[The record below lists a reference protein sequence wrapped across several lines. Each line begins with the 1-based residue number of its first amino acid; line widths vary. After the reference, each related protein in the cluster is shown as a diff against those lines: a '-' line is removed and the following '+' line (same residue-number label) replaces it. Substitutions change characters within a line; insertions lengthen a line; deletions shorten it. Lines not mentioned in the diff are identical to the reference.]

1 VVALGQ
7 LAFGLVQADQEAEQL
22 RADARAHGLAVLGAT
37 VEPLAVPLANRE
49 LTTLDAALARIAETP
64 RQTESD
70 EAYET
75 SELGSTPELP
85 LRWVAILDT
94 QGTVLAHTDPAY
106 YGENWS
112 KKPQVQL
119 SSESTEPLIREV
131 MLDDGPGI
139 RLAVPIQSGLRWGT
153 ALTEISMVR
162 LEAEIADRRQRV
174 LTQSLILSGI
184 LAALLSL
191 LIGLLIVSPITRLSA
206 AARAISQGQLE
217 ARVSLEHTVLE
228 LEEMGESFNEMA
240 RQIQEQTQT
249 LERQVEV
256 RTSEL
261 QSVNDELEAAVSQLE
276 EQARTDGLTGLQNH
290 RSFQEALT
298 REVQRSERYGQPL
311 SLMMID
317 VDHFK
322 DYNDTHGH
330 PAGDDVL
337 RTLAQ
342 VFEQT
347 LRSTDVVARYG
358 GEEFAVLVINST
370 IESAA
375 RVGAKIIAAVRAQEF
390 SGEDL
395 SQPGGKVTISIG
407 VACYPDHA
415 DGSKPL
421 LEAADQALYAAKH
434 KGRDRLCE
442 ATSLE
447 ASA

>member
-1 VVALGQ
+1 MRSLSRTLRGIRWRIIGAIVAVVALGQ

-49 LTTLDAALARIAETP
+49 LTTLDAALARIAETQ

-206 AARAISQGQLE
+206 AARAISD
-217 ARVSLEHTVLE
+217 ANPPTNR
-228 LEEMGESFNEMA
+228 
-240 RQIQEQTQT
+240 
-249 LERQVEV
+249 
-256 RTSEL
+256 
-261 QSVNDELEAAVSQLE
+261 
-276 EQARTDGLTGLQNH
+276 
-290 RSFQEALT
+290 
-298 REVQRSERYGQPL
+298 
-311 SLMMID
+311 
-317 VDHFK
+317 
-322 DYNDTHGH
+322 
-330 PAGDDVL
+330 
-337 RTLAQ
+337 
-342 VFEQT
+342 
-347 LRSTDVVARYG
+347 
-358 GEEFAVLVINST
+358 
-370 IESAA
+370 
-375 RVGAKIIAAVRAQEF
+375 
-390 SGEDL
+390 
-395 SQPGGKVTISIG
+395 
-407 VACYPDHA
+407 
-415 DGSKPL
+415 
-421 LEAADQALYAAKH
+421 
-434 KGRDRLCE
+434 
-442 ATSLE
+442 
-447 ASA
+447 